1 MSHSCVMV
9 WHIMFSKITQFVG
22 FDWDQLYEEVYLACS
37 ILDPIESHVHCFG
50 FFCLPVD
57 LTMHNVVELS
67 VYIGVGGC

>member
-50 FFCLPVD
+50 FFCLTLELTMLEAVD
-57 LTMHNVVELS
+57 LLV
-67 VYIGVGGC
+67 